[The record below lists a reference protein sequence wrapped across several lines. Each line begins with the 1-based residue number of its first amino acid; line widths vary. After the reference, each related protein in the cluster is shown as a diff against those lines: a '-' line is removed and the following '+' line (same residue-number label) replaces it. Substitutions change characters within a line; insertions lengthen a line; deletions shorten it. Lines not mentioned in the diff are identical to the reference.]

1 MNKFLKKLAAFGLSF
16 AMLTGIGFGFAGCS
30 DGGKT
35 DDPTIPPIVDPSD
48 PNKDKEPD
56 TQKPDKEPNTDP
68 DKDKEPDDNKDNPPA
83 TEPKTFEEAQAEYD
97 AFVSGLGDSF
107 TYTLNRSTETIVA
120 EFDGNK
126 AKLTSGEIV
135 TFLEHNPEQETEKKD
150 FVYAVEEDEKWH
162 KDFAEEKNT
171 VTDKLSAAKNSLQG
185 VKWAAFDKDTLI
197 GTKEISEDGST
208 SSVDVTAEFKDGQ
221 LELDAQSKNCKI
233 IVNPQSVKVD
243 LPEDV
248 IDDTVEN
255 DKIFTVENGEYVW
268 NRELI
273 SKTIKDWWPKDYYQ
287 KLQSRNC
294 DLIDILA
301 IEYEDNTLTFLAYL
315 SGDSGKY
322 FQKFEFPAKSFQSML
337 DSGILQTSSDLLN
350 YLNGDERY
358 PQKIYPIH
366 VAKAPIECEYS
377 TLDADYETEHKKDFE
392 TLTKNIFERYHKEK
406 TEDEPDY
413 NGAKV
418 LFAFKTAVGDL
429 MKGAGGYGK
438 LWRQYYLIEKNNK
451 IELIY
456 LEPWGLKSG
465 LGWYE
470 NVLQNIEDMWQLD
483 SIIELWSGE
492 NHGKVDKLADVS
504 IENKDLYSG
513 SVMTIGEIGKE
524 KQNSK
529 E

>member
-48 PNKDKEPD
+48 PNKDPNKEPD

-83 TEPKTFEEAQAEYD
+83 TEPKTFEEAQADYD

-107 TYTLNRSTETIVA
+107 TYTLNRSAGTIVA

-185 VKWAAFDKDTLI
+185 VKWAAFDNDTLI
-197 GTKEISEDGST
+197 GTKEISENGST

-221 LELDAQSKNCKI
+221 LEFEAQSKNCKI

-322 FQKFEFPAKSFQSML
+322 FQKFEFPPKSFQSML

-358 PQKIYPIH
+358 PQKINPIH

-377 TLDADYETEHKKDFE
+377 TLDADYETKHKEQFE
-392 TLTKNIFERYHKEK
+392 TLTKNIFDKYHKEK
-406 TEDEPDY
+406 DTNDPDY

-418 LFAFKTAVGDL
+418 LFAFKTAVGDMHL
-429 MKGAGGYGK
+429 GSDGYGK
-438 LWRQYYLIEKNNK
+438 HFSLYYLVERNDGTT
-451 IELIY
+451 ELIKTRVR
-456 LEPWGLKSG
+456 GLSSG
-465 LGWYE
+465 LGYLE
-470 NVLQNIEDMWQLD
+470 NVLQNQEGKWSFEYPEMVVQL
-483 SIIELWSGE
+483 SEIS
-492 NHGKVDKLADVS
+492 S
-504 IENKDLYSG
+504 ENKDLYTG